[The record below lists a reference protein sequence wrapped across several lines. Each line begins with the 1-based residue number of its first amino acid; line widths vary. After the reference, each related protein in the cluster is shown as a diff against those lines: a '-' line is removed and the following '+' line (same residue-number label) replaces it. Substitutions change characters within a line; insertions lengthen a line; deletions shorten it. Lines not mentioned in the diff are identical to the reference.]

1 VVEKQNLPILKRKLR
16 RILYYHPKSSDSIH
30 TPITAWVSALVD
42 MANSAVASWDMG
54 TTAQEGREMRYWR
67 MARKRVDTM
76 RGLREEGTGEW
87 KKRLGTD

>member
-1 VVEKQNLPILKRKLR
+1 
-16 RILYYHPKSSDSIH
+16 
-30 TPITAWVSALVD
+30 